1 MTDPRLDRYAH
12 LICEHSLGIDA
23 SHRLLIN
30 GPREG
35 SPLMVATARE
45 AWRRGARVSVDMAAD
60 WVVTDVLRHGSD
72 AQVAYLD
79 PAELEMVDGFDR
91 WLFVWAPGN
100 AAERAGIA
108 ESRDAARARA
118 QQPWMARHDERE
130 AAGELRWVGAAYPT
144 ALGAQN
150 ARMGTQA
157 WERFVYAALM
167 LDQPDPVAAW
177 RSLIDRHARLIERLS
192 GVRELRVVSAGTDLR
207 VHVDGRAWESC
218 AGEANLPD
226 GEVFCSPPL
235 DGVEGEITFDVPSRH
250 DGRECRDVRL
260 RFEAGVVVDA
270 SASFGE
276 DVLLGASR
284 HGRGRAPRR
293 RVRDRHER
301 DDHARRR
308 RHALR
313 REDRRHVP
321 PRARPLVSH
330 AGRREH
336 LGDPLG
342 HGLRPARRRAHRG
355 RRRAPAGG
363 REAGRLMDP
372 FDDLYARVIVE
383 HALAVRAGQTV
394 LVEGGEA
401 SEPLARAVFRR
412 VLEAGGH
419 PTVQMLPD
427 GWIETKAESAS
438 DEVLAEADPLKLTWY
453 RQIDCR
459 VTLLALANVEQL
471 AHVPPARAAASETG
485 RLRAVHVLLDRDSRG
500 EAAWCGAQY
509 PTAAYAQAAGLSL
522 DGYRELLAR
531 ALKLDQPDPIV
542 AWREQ
547 GERQDRLVSQL
558 EQVDEL
564 RIVAEGTDLRV
575 RVGGRRWISASGR
588 HNLPDGEVFT
598 GPREDATEGVVS
610 FRMPSA
616 WGGQRVEGARLR
628 FEAGRCVEADAAS
641 GGEFLRA
648 ALDTDDGARTLGE
661 FAFGLNEAV
670 TFPTLDTLLDEKMGG
685 TVHMALG
692 SAYAVT
698 GGTNQSALH
707 WDLVCDLREGGE
719 VYADG
724 TLIQRD
730 GRFLG
735 NFA

>member
-1 MTDPRLDRYAH
+1 
-12 LICEHSLGIDA
+12 
-23 SHRLLIN
+23 
-30 GPREG
+30 
-35 SPLMVATARE
+35 
-45 AWRRGARVSVDMAAD
+45 
-60 WVVTDVLRHGSD
+60 
-72 AQVAYLD
+72 
-79 PAELEMVDGFDR
+79 
-91 WLFVWAPGN
+91 
-100 AAERAGIA
+100 
-108 ESRDAARARA
+108 
-118 QQPWMARHDERE
+118 
-130 AAGELRWVGAAYPT
+130 
-144 ALGAQN
+144 
-150 ARMGTQA
+150 
-157 WERFVYAALM
+157 
-167 LDQPDPVAAW
+167 
-177 RSLIDRHARLIERLS
+177 
-192 GVRELRVVSAGTDLR
+192 
-207 VHVDGRAWESC
+207 
-218 AGEANLPD
+218 
-226 GEVFCSPPL
+226 
-235 DGVEGEITFDVPSRH
+235 
-250 DGRECRDVRL
+250 
-260 RFEAGVVVDA
+260 
-270 SASFGE
+270 
-276 DVLLGASR
+276 
-284 HGRGRAPRR
+284 
-293 RVRDRHER
+293 
-301 DDHARRR
+301 
-308 RHALR
+308 
-313 REDRRHVP
+313 
-321 PRARPLVSH
+321 
-330 AGRREH
+330 
-336 LGDPLG
+336 
-342 HGLRPARRRAHRG
+342 
-355 RRRAPAGG
+355 
-363 REAGRLMDP
+363 MDP

-401 SEPLARAVFRR
+401 AEPLARAVFRR

-419 PTVQMLPD
+419 PLVQMLPD
-427 GWIETKAESAS
+427 GWIETKAEHAS
-438 DEVLAEADPLKLTWY
+438 DEVLAEADPLKLIWY

-459 VTLLALANVEQL
+459 VTLLALSNVEQL

-522 DGYRELLAR
+522 DGYRDLLAR

-547 GERQDRLVSQL
+547 GRLQDRLVSKL

-598 GPREDATEGVVS
+598 GPHEDATEGVVS
-610 FRMPSA
+610 FKMPSA

-628 FEAGRCVEADAAS
+628 FEAGRCVEADAES
-641 GGEFLRA
+641 GGDFLRA
-648 ALDTDDGARTLGE
+648 ALDTDDGSRTLGE

-670 TFPTLDTLLDEKMGG
+670 QFPTLDTLLDEKMGG

-692 SAYAVT
+692 SAYATT